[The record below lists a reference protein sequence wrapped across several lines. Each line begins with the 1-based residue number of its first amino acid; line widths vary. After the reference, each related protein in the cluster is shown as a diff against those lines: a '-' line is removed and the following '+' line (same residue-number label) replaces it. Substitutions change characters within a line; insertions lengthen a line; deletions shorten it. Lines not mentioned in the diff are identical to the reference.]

1 MAVVKKPVLE
11 RWDTP
16 CSDVKDVFDVQL
28 IHQVQLGIL
37 KYSIVSDETIYD
49 FRFERFGPYQVSDE
63 QYLVDYWEARDLY
76 FPSIGNTFIVT
87 NSEWQGELNVAYMP
101 DAQHYV
107 IATENSCLEIITDT
121 LPIITVT
128 QLL

>member
-1 MAVVKKPVLE
+1 MAVIKHPVLE

-16 CSDVKDVFDVQL
+16 CSDIKCIFDIQL
-28 IHQVQLGIL
+28 LHQAQLGIL
-37 KYSIVSDETIYD
+37 KYSIVSNENIYD

-63 QYLVDYWEARDLY
+63 QYLLDYWEVRDLY
-76 FPSIGNTFIVT
+76 FPSIGNTFLVT
-87 NSEWQGELNVAYMP
+87 NSEWHGELNEAYMP
-101 DAQHYV
+101 GAQHYV